1 MFELTLSCGLTM
13 EKQQQQMRSKMTV
26 KFKGYEHLYQ
36 DGKLLEISEEE
47 KDILFSKD
55 TESIEDLE
63 TKLIVAVSYMEFET
77 PSSRRVLTVDLE
89 EVNNGI
95 DLLITEYDN
104 EDEKCFSGYDCVGD
118 VLNLELRVGNERSFE
133 DQMTFAINGSYYDEN
148 DNKIESLLPENNT
161 AKITYDNEKDMES
174 FLSIIKIAL
183 KKWWKID
190 SL

>member
-1 MFELTLSCGLTM
+1 MKNCDFLLKE
-13 EKQQQQMRSKMTV
+13 
-26 KFKGYEHLYQ
+26 YAHLYPN
-36 DGKLLEISEEE
+36 GELLEISEEE

-55 TESIEDLE
+55 TKSIKDLE
-63 TKLIVAVSYMEFET
+63 TKLIVAVYYMDFET
-77 PSSRRVLTVDLE
+77 PSSRRVLSVDLE
-89 EVNNGI
+89 ELNNGVN
-95 DLLITEYDN
+95 LLITEYEREEYPD
-104 EDEKCFSGYDCVGD
+104 GYCVGD

-174 FLSIIKIAL
+174 FLSIIKLAI

-190 SL
+190 LDKK

>member
-1 MFELTLSCGLTM
+1 M

-26 KFKGYEHLYQ
+26 KFKEYEHLYQ
-36 DGKLLEISEEE
+36 DSKLLEISEEE

-77 PSSRRVLTVDLE
+77 PSSKRVLTVDLE
-89 EVNNGI
+89 EVDNGI
-95 DLLITEYDN
+95 DLLITEYDR
-104 EDEKCFSGYDCVGD
+104 EECYGGYCVGD

-161 AKITYDNEKDMES
+161 AKITYDNEKDMKS
-174 FLSIIKIAL
+174 FLSIIEIAI

-190 SL
+190 LKK

>member
-1 MFELTLSCGLTM
+1 
-13 EKQQQQMRSKMTV
+13 MTV

-133 DQMTFAINGSYYDEN
+133 DQMSFIINGSYYDEN

-161 AKITYDNEKDMES
+161 AKITYDNEKDMKS
-174 FLSIIKIAL
+174 FLSIIEIAI

-190 SL
+190 LKK

>member
-1 MFELTLSCGLTM
+1 M

-133 DQMTFAINGSYYDEN
+133 DQMTFAINGSYYDKN

>member
-1 MFELTLSCGLTM
+1 MKNHSN
-13 EKQQQQMRSKMTV
+13 
-26 KFKGYEHLYQ
+26 
-36 DGKLLEISEEE
+36 DKLLEISEEE

-55 TESIEDLE
+55 TESIKDLE
-63 TKLIVAVSYMEFET
+63 TKLIVAVYYMEFET
-77 PSSRRVLTVDLE
+77 PSSRRVLSVDLE
-89 EVNNGI
+89 ELNNGVN
-95 DLLITEYDN
+95 LLITEYEREEYPD
-104 EDEKCFSGYDCVGD
+104 GYCVGD

-174 FLSIIKIAL
+174 FLSIIKLAI

-190 SL
+190 LDKK